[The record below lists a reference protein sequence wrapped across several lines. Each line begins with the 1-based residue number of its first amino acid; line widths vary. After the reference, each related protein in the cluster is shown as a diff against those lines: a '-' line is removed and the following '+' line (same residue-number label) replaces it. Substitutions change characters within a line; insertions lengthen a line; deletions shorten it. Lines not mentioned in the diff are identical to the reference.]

1 MKIRII
7 IKTNDGKILEEYVVP
22 SHSWIQ
28 TETLG
33 AQYVPATLE
42 PKIINLKGEII
53 CLVEPINPPKIRTEL
68 LEMVEGDDRAWGK
81 NGFRYLAKNREKYGG
96 SPLDR
101 LKELAEWNLIY
112 GKQGPVPFL
121 PGEAEQLSKL

>member
-1 MKIRII
+1 MKIRIV
-7 IKTNDGKILEEYVVP
+7 IKEDDEILEEYIVP

-33 AQYVPATLE
+33 AQYVPAIIE
-42 PKIINLKGEII
+42 PKIINPKGKII
-53 CLVEPINPPKIRTEL
+53 CLVEPMDPPKIRTEL
-68 LEMVEGDDRAWGK
+68 LEMVEGNDRAWGK
-81 NGFRYLAKNREKYGG
+81 NGFQYLARNREKQGG
-96 SPLDR
+96 TALDR
-101 LKELAEWNLIY
+101 LKELAKWNLIY